1 MGYIG
6 FSSPP
11 ERFRGGFLDGMQGFE
26 YLYRLLGFLPK

>member
-11 ERFRGGFLDGMQGFE
+11 ERFRGGFLDGMQAFE
-26 YLYRLLGFLPK
+26 YFIGR